1 MNKLGFQKL
10 FTKIETVLDLEAHA
24 KFLFD
29 L

>member
-10 FTKIETVLDLEAHA
+10 FTKIKTVLDLEAHV